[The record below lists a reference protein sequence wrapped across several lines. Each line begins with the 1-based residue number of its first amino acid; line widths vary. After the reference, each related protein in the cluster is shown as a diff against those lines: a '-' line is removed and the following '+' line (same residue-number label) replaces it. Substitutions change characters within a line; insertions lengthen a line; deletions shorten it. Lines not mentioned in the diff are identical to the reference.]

1 MDRIKALISHQGLKR
16 YFFNTLWLYATQ
28 GVRLLAGF
36 FIGLWVARFLGPT
49 EFGIY
54 NYVISF
60 IAIFSAFASFG
71 TNEQIVADLVRRPDE
86 TRTILNASFYL
97 RIALGALSILVIYA
111 ISWQSQ
117 EASQFYIYVSAPII
131 LFQAFD
137 LIDVYYRATVNA
149 KTSSLIRIFQ
159 ILISSALKIYCIKI
173 EAPLSAFFYIF
184 VFDYASYA
192 LFIYFSYRR
201 ENKGIVLL
209 KPRVDEIKRI
219 VLNCW
224 PLMLMT
230 VSNNILSKIDQVLIG
245 KYLVSSSVG
254 YYAVSSR
261 LVELYGTFPLLAFS
275 SLYTAIL
282 NAKKTSNVEYEKR
295 LRHLSRLLRW
305 VSIIGAVITYYFSS
319 EIIRLLFGES
329 YAPAAEILE
338 IHSFNFIFLT
348 MSIVSMHWYIAEEK
362 NNYLMI
368 KMVLAGVFN
377 VFINMLLIPRLGIKG
392 AAFGSV
398 ITHFL
403 FYYVYDF
410 INPKTRACFYLNSD
424 IASFIL
430 KKTRV

>member
-28 GVRLLAGF
+28 GVRLLTGF

-97 RIALGALSILVIYA
+97 RIILGTISILVIYA
-111 ISWQSQ
+111 INGQSQ
-117 EASQFYIYVSAPII
+117 ETFQYYIYVSAPII

-137 LIDVYYRATVNA
+137 LIDVFYRATVNA
-149 KTSSLIRIFQ
+149 KTSSMIRIFQ
-159 ILISSALKIYCIKI
+159 ILISSALKIYCIKKQ
-173 EAPLSAFFYIF
+173 AQLSSFFYIF

-192 LFIYFSYRR
+192 IFIYFSFRR
-201 ENKGIVLL
+201 DNKGIILF
-209 KPRVDEIKRI
+209 KPRIDEIKRI
-219 VLNCW
+219 VFSCW

-230 VSNNILSKIDQVLIG
+230 VSNNILSKLDQVLIG
-245 KYLVSSSVG
+245 KYLVSSNVG

-261 LVELYGTFPLLAFS
+261 LLELYGTFPLLAFS

-295 LRHLSRLLRW
+295 LKYLSRLLRW
-305 VSIIGAVITYYFSS
+305 ISIVSAIFTYYFSS
-319 EIIRLLFGES
+319 EIINLLFGES

-368 KMVLAGVFN
+368 KMVLAGAFN
-377 VFINMLLIPRLGIKG
+377 VFINMLLIPRFGIKG
-392 AAFGSV
+392 AAIGSL

-410 INPKTRACFYLNSD
+410 INPQTRSCFYINSD
-424 IASFIL
+424 MASFIF
-430 KKTRV
+430 KKNR